1 MSAPATDIC
10 FDAARVCLKRGITF
24 ALSFLPGRQT
34 PLFSAMQSA
43 PGRVEAL
50 SGSVSGFLVNTFEPG
65 NIPWLVRNELS
76 PEGVLNNSARS
87 FVGIAPHVRPWE
99 ISTRREIY
107 RERVGNL
114 IARLAETGGKTVVS
128 RAICRS
134 EISVD
139 WIAVARELFSRF
151 PQTYRFIYYT
161 PQTGAW
167 LGASPETLLDYDA
180 ASSTVSTMALAGTR
194 PYSAVSSAWDAKNRR
209 EHRFVTD
216 YIVSVLSSCGLSPVV
231 GPAENLRYGIVE
243 HLCHRIT
250 AAGAAP
256 EQVIPVLSALSPTPA
271 LAGYPLADAL
281 RQIAQVEDYP
291 RLCYGG
297 YVGNVGGGSLH
308 TCVNL
313 RSVHF
318 SDNGFCIMV
327 GGGITS
333 DSDAVREWEETEA
346 KSRILLQTIMNNLQ

>member
-1 MSAPATDIC
+1 MSASANDIC
-10 FDAARVCLKRGITF
+10 FDAARVCLEREIAF

-34 PLFSAMQSA
+34 PQFSAMQSA
-43 PGRVEAL
+43 PDRINAL

-65 NIPWLVRNELS
+65 NAPWLIRNELS
-76 PEGVLNNSARS
+76 PESILDCAQT
-87 FVGIAPHVRPWE
+87 FVGTAPLVRPWE
-99 ISTRREIY
+99 ISTRREVY
-107 RERVGNL
+107 RERVGAL
-114 IARLAETGGKTVVS
+114 ITRLAATGGKAVIS
-128 RAICRS
+128 RAISRS
-134 EISVD
+134 DIAVD

-167 LGASPETLLDYDA
+167 FGASPETLLDYDA
-180 ASSTVSTMALAGTR
+180 ATSTISTMALAGTR
-194 PYSAVSSAWDAKNRR
+194 PYSVVSSAWDAKNRR

-216 YIVSVLSSCGLSPVV
+216 YIVGVLTACGLSPIV

-250 AAGAAP
+250 ASGVAP
-256 EQVIPVLSALSPTPA
+256 EQIIPVLSALSPTPA

-297 YVGNVGGGSLH
+297 YVGNVGNGNLH

-313 RSVHF
+313 RSAHF
-318 SDNGFCIMV
+318 SDTGFCIMV

-333 DSDAVREWEETEA
+333 DSDADREWEETEA